1 MPRHKHPEKNI
12 KIVKNVYKM
21 KLRHSAVACT
31 FCGHLHSSADEIKRL
46 NSITY
51 EKNVWWG
58 KDNLEGKYIDTTM
71 WKLDGSDVPVCDYC
85 SESLGGVV
93 RRYLKQQRYEV
104 YYREVSKK
112 LL

>member
-51 EKNVWWG
+51 EKNVRF
-58 KDNLEGKYIDTTM
+58 LP
-71 WKLDGSDVPVCDYC
+71 KLVCKIVLVPV
-85 SESLGGVV
+85 LAL
-93 RRYLKQQRYEV
+93 RMM
-104 YYREVSKK
+104 
-112 LL
+112 